1 LPDLFQNRRASRC
14 QEADLRIFRVM
25 SPLAKRIVFS
35 WIATDFIWGA
45 LLVYVLKREQG

>member
-1 LPDLFQNRRASRC
+1 MRRSR
-14 QEADLRIFRVM
+14 EFESLSDM

-45 LLVYVLKREQG
+45 LLVYALKREKG